1 MRHLTIL
8 AALFVA
14 LFLSGCGNGVCT
26 NGEGHIEIGRLVREC
41 PSGGSG
47 DAGDPI
53 VGDPCD
59 TDFDCPEDAFCDDSG
74 ICSDD
79 LVDDCDPEDEDE
91 VETPGNDNRRN
102 HHLHRHHR
110 HHNGQNGHIDTE

>member
-8 AALFVA
+8 AAIFVA
-14 LFLSGCGNGVCT
+14 LIVVGCGR
-26 NGEGHIEIGRLVREC
+26 GECESGAAFEIGRIAFGC

-47 DAGDPI
+47 DPV

-59 TDFDCPEDAFCDDSG
+59 TDFDCAEDVFCDDAG

-79 LVDDCDPEDEDE
+79 LVDDCDPDDADD
-91 VETPGNDNRRN
+91 VGAPGNDNRRN
-102 HHLHRHHR
+102 HHLHRHHK
-110 HHNGQNGHIDTE
+110 HHNGQNGHIDS